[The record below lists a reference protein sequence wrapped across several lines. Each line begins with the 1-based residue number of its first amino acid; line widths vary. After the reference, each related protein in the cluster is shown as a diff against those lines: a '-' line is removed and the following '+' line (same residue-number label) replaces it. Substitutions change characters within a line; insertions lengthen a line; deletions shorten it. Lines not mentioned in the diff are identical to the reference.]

1 MSASRLIV
9 GAALLAP
16 SLTLAGQ
23 PPGTELTTITV
34 TASKLRALDSET
46 PTASRLGLTARE
58 TPGTVDAIDSD
69 EMLGR
74 GYETLEFATAAMPGV
89 TTGGS
94 PGDLA
99 DFSMRG
105 FSGQQ
110 ISTMHNG
117 LYIGPSNMVNRPM
130 NTFNL
135 ERVEILKG
143 PSSVLY
149 GQGAI
154 GGVVNIVNKRPS
166 FADAPLEIAA
176 SVGRFG
182 TTAIGLGGGTHWG
195 ETVAFRLD
203 ASRTASDG
211 FVKDAASDSLSLST
225 GVLWRVSD
233 TLEMGFAFEYL
244 EDHPSNYFG
253 TPLVPRSFAAQPL
266 NVLES
271 DSGLALDERM
281 RYVNYN
287 VGDSRIESKQ
297 YWPKVTLVWSA
308 SEALTIENTAYY
320 FNADREWLNSEVY
333 FFNSGTGLIDRD
345 RFFVFHDQELFGDQL
360 SLTHRGSLFG
370 RPNTFV
376 AGIDYSNLD
385 FLRSRG
391 FPDGDSVDPFN
402 PSPGLFGEVVE
413 RRSPTKWDS
422 TALFFEDAL
431 DVNDALKLVLGVR
444 FDRLELDR
452 KNFGPTG
459 AFQPATSF
467 TRTYEGSNWRIGLV
481 YDLTPNITPYVS
493 FNTGQDP
500 VGANVFL
507 VNANQDFDLS
517 DARQIEAGVKV
528 QTTDRRGDL
537 TVAVYDI
544 KRSDILTQINNL
556 GDLSNIG
563 EQKSRGLELS
573 GNYRPVDPWTI
584 SVNLAYT
591 DASYGSFVD
600 PDFGVDATGNTPA
613 NVPEWV
619 ANFWTNYTDIGGS
632 PLELG
637 GAVRFV
643 GDREGD
649 SGNTLH
655 LDSYVLVDLHAG
667 YRLANNMMLT
677 ARVSN
682 VFDEAYVQWADVFY
696 PTEVLLGAPRGYE
709 IGFVGRF

>member
-1 MSASRLIV
+1 MTASRLVV
-9 GAALLAP
+9 GVALVAPCLVLAAERP
-16 SLTLAGQ
+16 EV
-23 PPGTELTTITV
+23 ELTTITV
-34 TASKLRALDSET
+34 TASKLRVLDQET

-58 TPGTVDAIDSD
+58 TPGTIDAIDSD

-74 GYETLEFATAAMPGV
+74 GYETLEFATASMPGV

-110 ISTMHNG
+110 ISTLHNG

-154 GGVVNIVNKRPS
+154 GGVVNIVNKKPS

-176 SVGRFG
+176 SAGRFG

-211 FVKDAASDSLSLST
+211 FVTDASSDSLSLSA
-225 GVLWRVSD
+225 GILWKISEAVE
-233 TLEMGFAFEYL
+233 LGFAVEYL

-266 NVLES
+266 DVLDS
-271 DSGLALDERM
+271 DSGLTVDKRM
-281 RYVNYN
+281 RYLNYN

-297 YWPKVTLVWSA
+297 YWPKLTLAWNVNDA
-308 SEALTIENTAYY
+308 VTIENTAYY
-320 FNADREWLNSEVY
+320 FNADRKWLNSEVY
-333 FFNSGTGLIDRD
+333 AFNSGNGLIDRD

-360 SLTHRGSLFG
+360 TLTHRGSLFG
-370 RPNTFV
+370 RENTFV

-385 FLRSRG
+385 FMRSRG
-391 FPDGDSVDPFN
+391 FPDGDSVNPFN
-402 PSPGLFGEVVE
+402 PQPGLFGDIVE
-413 RRSPTKWDS
+413 RKSPTEWDS
-422 TALFFEDAL
+422 TALFLEDAM
-431 DVNDALKLVLGVR
+431 DFTAALKLVVGAR

-452 KNFGPTG
+452 RNFGPTG

-481 YDLTPNITPYVS
+481 YELNSSVTPYVS

-507 VNANQDFDLS
+507 VNAGQDFDLS
-517 DARQIEAGVKV
+517 DARQIEAGVKI
-528 QTTDRRGDL
+528 QSDDRRGDL

-563 EQKSRGLELS
+563 EQESRGIELS
-573 GNYRPVDPWTI
+573 GNYRPVDAWTI
-584 SVNLAYT
+584 SANLAYT
-591 DASYGSFVD
+591 DASYGTFVD
-600 PDFGVDATGNTPA
+600 PDFGVNATGNTPA

-619 ANFWTNYTDIGGS
+619 ANLWTNYPGIAGT

-637 GAVRFV
+637 AAARFV

-655 LDSYVLVDLHAG
+655 LDSYFLVDVHAG
-667 YRLANNMMLT
+667 YRIANNMMLT